1 MTTILVLDRV
11 IERATIVVL
20 CDHAR
25 GLLERADAG
34 TLTCDVSDLTHP
46 DAVAIEALARLQL
59 TARRLQRRI
68 EVRGAC
74 EQLRL
79 LLNLAGL
86 RDVIAV
92 ADASGVEALGQPEE
106 REQVHRVEE
115 EADPGDAIA

>member
-1 MTTILVLDRV
+1 MT
-11 IERATIVVL
+11 L
-20 CDHAR
+20 CDRAR
-25 GLLERADAG
+25 GLLERAHAG

-59 TARRLQRRI
+59 TASRLGRRI

-86 RDVIAV
+86 CDVIAL
-92 ADASGVEALGQPEE
+92 ADASVVEALGQPEE
-106 REQVHRVEE
+106 REQVRRV
-115 EADPGDAIA
+115 